1 MRHVRYHSHGGPEV
15 LAIEEADTPEPGPGQ
30 VLIRTEAIGVNYV
43 DVQLRRETAADSLYF
58 RSLPATLTGDV
69 VGTVEEV
76 GPAADPALAG
86 TRVAVLLEDAY
97 ADYVVADTAWLVS
110 VPEGLGSGS
119 ASMLPTV
126 GAVALGALRT
136 GRPGQGDTVLVTAG
150 AGAIGHLAV
159 QLARQQGAGT
169 VIATAG
175 SPAKLDF
182 VKELGADVVIDHT
195 QPEWADQVRLAAPGG
210 VDVIL
215 EAVGGAMLHESIGLL
230 APFGRAVVYGASAG
244 DLTSVPVT
252 SMFALKTVSGFSLLA
267 WRAAAPEQA
276 RAAIAELT
284 GLFET
289 GRLRAATE
297 TTLPLAEAVQAHRL
311 LEHRTVLGRLL
322 LVP

>member
-1 MRHVRYHSHGGPEV
+1 MT
-15 LAIEEADTPEPGPGQ
+15 EEASIPEPGTGQ

-43 DVQLRRETAADSLYF
+43 DVQLRRETAPDSLYF

-69 VGTVEEV
+69 VGTIEKV
-76 GPAADPALAG
+76 GPDADPALAG

-97 ADYVVADTAWLVS
+97 ADYVGADASWLVGVPASLGADT
-110 VPEGLGSGS
+110 
-119 ASMLPTV
+119 ASMLPTA
-126 GAVALGALRT
+126 GAVALGTLRT
-136 GRPGQGDTVLVTAG
+136 GRLSQGDTVLVTAG

-182 VKELGADVVIDHT
+182 LKELSADVAIDYT
-195 QPEWADQVRLAAPGG
+195 QPDWSEQVRLAAPGG

-215 EAVGGAMLHESIGLL
+215 EAVGGQILHQSIALL
-230 APFGRAVVYGASAG
+230 APFGRAVVYGAAAG

-252 SMFALKTVSGFSLLA
+252 SLFPLRTVSGFSLLA
-267 WRAAAPEQA
+267 WRAAAAERA
-276 RAAIAELT
+276 RADLAELT
-284 GLFET
+284 TMFET
-289 GRLRAATE
+289 GQLHATG
-297 TTLPLAEAVQAHRL
+297 TTLPLADAARAHRL
-311 LEHRTVLGRLL
+311 LEDRMVAGRLV